1 MRYVCVGVRG
11 RGGGAGG
18 GGGWRQPPPQFSQKY
33 SLVGQ
38 SSCVLTNQFG
48 LSNKQM
54 LLIVKCEIFKN
65 IQTGIYAWHKGD
77 KNN

>member
-1 MRYVCVGVRG
+1 MFEIYFSSSSIGVR
-11 RGGGAGG
+11 GG
-18 GGGWRQPPPQFSQKY
+18 GGGLGAAAPQFSQKY

-54 LLIVKCEIFKN
+54 LLIVKMRN
-65 IQTGIYAWHKGD
+65 IKRYS
-77 KNN
+77 N